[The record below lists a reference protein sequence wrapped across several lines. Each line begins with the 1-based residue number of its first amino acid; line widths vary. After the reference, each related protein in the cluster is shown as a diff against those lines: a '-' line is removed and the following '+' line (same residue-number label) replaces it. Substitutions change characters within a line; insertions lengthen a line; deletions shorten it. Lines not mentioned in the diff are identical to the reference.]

1 MDFLH
6 LTAIRAYGYVGVLP
20 EERVLGQ
27 WYEVNLTLGL
37 DLSRAGETDRLEDTY
52 DYRAVVKAVQE
63 LIQTAQFELIEKL
76 AAEIA
81 NLILASGGIEEV
93 KVRLTK
99 LTPPIPNF
107 TGSVSVEITR
117 SRRGLGAEDGGLRT
131 VR

>member
-20 EERVLGQ
+20 EEQTLGQ

-37 DLSRAGETDRLEDTY
+37 DLSQAGETDRIEDTY
-52 DYRAVVKAVQE
+52 DYRTIVKAIQE
-63 LIQTAQFELIEKL
+63 LIQTARFQLIEKL

-81 NLILASGGIEEV
+81 QLILASGSLEQV
-93 KVRLTK
+93 KVQVTK
-99 LTPPIPNF
+99 LTPPIPDF

-117 SRRGLGAEDGGLRT
+117 SR
-131 VR
+131 